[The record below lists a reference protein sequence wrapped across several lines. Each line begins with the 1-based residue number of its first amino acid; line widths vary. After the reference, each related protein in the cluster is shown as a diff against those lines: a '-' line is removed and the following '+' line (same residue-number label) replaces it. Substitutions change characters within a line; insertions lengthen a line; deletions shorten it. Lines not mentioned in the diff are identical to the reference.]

1 MIPPLL
7 NLRVL
12 SLYEAVEAQPG
23 EMSEIAEA
31 EVGTI
36 FTLPQLQE
44 PSLHCSLLLKYR

>member
-12 SLYEAVEAQPG
+12 SLYEAVEAQLA
-23 EMSEIAEA
+23 EMREIVEA
-31 EVGTI
+31 EVGTV